1 MSKEELVR
9 RFWSVFEP
17 EINEQGY
24 ELVEVELTGQGGV
37 RILRVYIDKENV
49 GIRHEDCASVSQ
61 LLNPLLDADDFISDN
76 YILEVSSPGIDR
88 PVRKP
93 EDFKR
98 FTGESV
104 TLATYS
110 PVDGRKKFSGVLR
123 GFDDGLIQ
131 VDCDGKLYGIH
142 AENLR
147 KANLNR

>member
-9 RFWSVFEP
+9 RFWTVFEP

-24 ELVEVELTGQGGV
+24 ELVEVELTGQSGV
-37 RILRVYIDKENV
+37 RILRVFIDKEV
-49 GIRHEDCASVSQ
+49 DGIRHEDCASVSQ
-61 LLNPLLDADDFISDN
+61 LLNPLLDADDFISEN
-76 YILEVSSPGIDR
+76 YILEVSSPGFDR

-93 EDFKR
+93 KDFER
-98 FTGESV
+98 FAGEAITLV
-104 TLATYS
+104 THA

-131 VDCDGKLYGIH
+131 VDCDGQLYEIH